1 MSSEED
7 PWSGI
12 PEEVKAGSEAPVPQV
27 SSVHKMEELQEKIR
41 ETQQTYGRKVHKLM
55 IKEDVYITQN
65 GCFLYCYIG
74 TC

>member
-41 ETQQTYGRKVHKLM
+41 ETQQTYGRKVHKRRCINYAKWMFFILLHWHM
-55 IKEDVYITQN
+55 
-65 GCFLYCYIG
+65 
-74 TC
+74 